1 MARGELHVPREVW
14 DGEAVA
20 LLLLDLG
27 DVGATVLLL
36 VHHPAEELFEYW
48 REEKSEGGF
57 NCWCCFDETGAKPSS
72 PLLTEDVGFD
82 SEGEVRVVPQDVH
95 GLGDGDVLQVLP
107 IDLHDLKQQ
116 QDMSEPGARA

>member
-1 MARGELHVPREVW
+1 MASGELHVSREVR

-36 VHHPAEELFEYW
+36 VHHPAEELLEDW
-48 REEKSEGGF
+48 KEEKSEGGF
-57 NCWCCFDETGAKPSS
+57 KCWCCSDETSTKPL
-72 PLLTEDVGFD
+72 LLTEDVGFD

-95 GLGDGDVLQVLP
+95 GLGYGDVLQVLP
-107 IDLHDLKQQ
+107 VDFHDLKQQ
-116 QDMSEPGARA
+116 QDMSELGARA

>member
-1 MARGELHVPREVW
+1 MASGELHVSREVW

-36 VHHPAEELFEYW
+36 MHHPAEELLEDW
-48 REEKSEGGF
+48 KEEKLEGGF
-57 NCWCCFDETGAKPSS
+57 KCWCCFDKTSTKRSS
-72 PLLTEDVGFD
+72 LLLTEDVGFD

-95 GLGDGDVLQVLP
+95 SLGDGDVLQVLP
-107 IDLHDLKQQ
+107 VDFHYLKQQ
-116 QDMSEPGARA
+116 QDKSEHGARA